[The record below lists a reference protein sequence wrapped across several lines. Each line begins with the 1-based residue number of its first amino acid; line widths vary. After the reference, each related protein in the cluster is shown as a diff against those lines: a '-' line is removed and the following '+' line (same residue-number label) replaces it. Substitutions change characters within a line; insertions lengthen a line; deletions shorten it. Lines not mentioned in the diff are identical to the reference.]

1 LQLDTPCIA
10 AELKRCRS
18 HRTTPCRITLL

>member
-1 LQLDTPCIA
+1 LQLDTPRIA
-10 AELKRCRS
+10 AELERCWC